1 MLASVLLLCL
11 VDGSGLSSL
20 LNDALTRNPEIL
32 AARKRVEAARQRPA
46 IEKSLPDPMLS
57 LGYQSVGGPLPGQGL
72 GTVPVANI
80 GVMIGQTIPA
90 AGKRDLR
97 ARIAI
102 KEADAMTQ
110 EYWQS
115 QLSVLARVK
124 TAWHRLHHAHAM
136 LGLMERNRQLLERII
151 KATEA
156 RYSVGKAAQQD
167 LFKAQTQ
174 LTLLEAKVTKFDQ
187 ERRSREAEI
196 NALCVRPLE
205 SDVPVP
211 PEIEPRES
219 IVALETLYQQAQG
232 WSPMLVRDRVNV
244 QRTELALNLARKD
257 SAIDYTISGGYANM
271 GLMAPMYQAKID
283 FNLPYFSR
291 SRQRAMVA
299 EQAHSLEA
307 ARRGYQATGNTLMF
321 RIKDDWLMSAA
332 TWRLLRI
339 YSTTLIPQTALTLES
354 SMTAYETG
362 QVDFLTLLMN
372 LMAVREAEE
381 SYHETLMD
389 YHLSLVRLEEMTG
402 LVLVEDN

>member
-1 MLASVLLLCL
+1 MLAIPLLLCL
-11 VDGSGLSSL
+11 LDGSGFDALLS
-20 LNDALTRNPEIL
+20 DALTRNPEIL
-32 AARKRVEAARQRPA
+32 AARKKLEAARQRPA

-57 LGYQSVGGPLPGQGL
+57 LGYKSVGGPLPGQRL
-72 GTVPVANI
+72 GVEPLSNI
-80 GVMIGQTIPA
+80 GFMIGQNFPA
-90 AGKRDLR
+90 PGKRDLR

-110 EYWQS
+110 EYWQV
-115 QLSVLARVK
+115 QLSVAARLK
-124 TAWHRLHHAHAM
+124 TAWHRLHHAHSM
-136 LGLMERNRQLLERII
+136 LDLMERNRQLQERII

-156 RYSVGKAAQQD
+156 RYAIGKAAQPD

-205 SDVPVP
+205 AAIPKP
-211 PEIEPRES
+211 PEVEPRES
-219 IVALETLYQQAQG
+219 VVALETLYQQAQG
-232 WSPMLVRDRVNV
+232 WSPMLVRDRTNI

-257 SAIDYTISGGYANM
+257 SAIDYTVSGGYYNM
-271 GLMAPMYQAKID
+271 GLMAPMFEAKVD
-283 FNLPYFSR
+283 FNLPYFTR
-291 SRQRAMVA
+291 GRQRAMVA
-299 EQAHSLEA
+299 EQAHSLES
-307 ARRGYQATGNTLMF
+307 ARRSYQATGNTLMF
-321 RIKDDWLMSAA
+321 RIKDDWLMAGA

-381 SYHETLMD
+381 SYHEAMMD
-389 YHLSLVRLEEMTG
+389 YHLALIRLEEMTG
-402 LVLVEDN
+402 LILVEEN